1 MAGADYSP
9 HHRSLVNC
17 GWSQLCSR
25 ERSRPSGGLASFR
38 RTRVANY
45 GSATYL
51 SPYLCVELPH
61 TFQARRP
68 VSGDRGVLRVQRFSI
83 TPIACH
89 CL

>member
-9 HHRSLVNC
+9 HHCSLVNC

-25 ERSRPSGGLASFR
+25 ERSRLSGGLASFR
-38 RTRVANY
+38 QTRVANY
-45 GSATYL
+45 GAATYL
-51 SPYLCVELPH
+51 SLYLCVELPP

-68 VSGDRGVLRVQRFSI
+68 VSGDPGVLRVQRFSI
-83 TPIACH
+83 TPIACP

>member
-17 GWSQLCSR
+17 GWSQLYSR

-83 TPIACH
+83 TPIACP

>member
-1 MAGADYSP
+1 MTGDDYSP

-17 GWSQLCSR
+17 GWSQLYSR
-25 ERSRPSGGLASFR
+25 ERSRPSGGLASFL
-38 RTRVANY
+38 RTQVVNY

-51 SPYLCVELPH
+51 SPYLCVELSD

-68 VSGDRGVLRVQRFSI
+68 ASGSRGVLRVQRFSL
-83 TPIACH
+83 TPSACS